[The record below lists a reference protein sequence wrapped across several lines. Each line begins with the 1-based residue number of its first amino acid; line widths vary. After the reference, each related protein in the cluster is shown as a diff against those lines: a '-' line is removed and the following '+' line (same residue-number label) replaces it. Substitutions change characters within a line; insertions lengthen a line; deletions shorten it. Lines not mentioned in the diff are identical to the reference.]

1 MTPTII
7 TAAMVQALRA
17 RTGAGMM
24 DCKKALESV
33 GGDLDAAVKAM
44 RESGQIQAE
53 KKSGRVAAEGLI
65 VIKSKSALGPAV
77 ILEVNCETDFVA
89 RDENFKQFAEEVAQC
104 ALDHQIASIAS
115 LLDYTCA
122 DSGGESVEKTREGL
136 VAKLGENIQL
146 RRLQLIAEQAD
157 IILGSYVHMGRI
169 GVIVQLKGGDEQLAK
184 DLALHIIANNPM
196 VISADDI
203 AEQILAKEREIIMAQ
218 SQGSGKPQAVID
230 KMVEGRLNKFRDEM
244 SLLGQA
250 FVKDPDIRVGQ
261 LLKSAGAEIISFV
274 RFAVGE
280 GIEKPTEDFA
290 EAVMAQVKSSS

>member
-1 MTPTII
+1 MTSTII

-33 GGDLDAAVKAM
+33 GGDLDAAAEAM
-44 RESGQIQAE
+44 RKSGQIQAE
-53 KKSGRVAAEGLI
+53 KKSGRIAAEGLI
-65 VIKSKSALGPAV
+65 IIKSKGVTGPAI

-89 RDENFKQFAEEVAQC
+89 RDENFKQFAEKTAQC
-104 ALDHQIASIAS
+104 ALDHQIAHLE
-115 LLDYTCA
+115 LLLAFTFA
-122 DSGGESVEKTREGL
+122 DSGETVEKTRESL
-136 VAKLGENIQL
+136 VAKLGENIQI
-146 RRLQLIAEQAD
+146 RRLQLVGVQTD
-157 IILGSYVHMGRI
+157 TLLGSYVHMGRI
-169 GVIVQLKGGDEQLAK
+169 GAIVQLKGGDEQLAK
-184 DLALHIIANNPM
+184 DLALHIIANNPV

-218 SQGSGKPQAVID
+218 SQGTGKPQAVID

-250 FVKDPDIRVGQ
+250 FVKDSNVRVGQ

-280 GIEKPTEDFA
+280 GVEKPTEDFA

>member
-1 MTPTII
+1 
-7 TAAMVQALRA
+7 MVSALRA

-33 GGDLDAAVKAM
+33 GGDLDAAAEAM
-44 RESGQIQAE
+44 RKSGQIQAE
-53 KKSGRVAAEGLI
+53 KKSGRIAAEGLI
-65 VIKSKSALGPAV
+65 VIKSKSAQGPAV

-89 RDENFKQFAEEVAQC
+89 RDENFKQFVEKVAQC
-104 ALDHQIASIAS
+104 ALDLQITNIAA
-115 LLDYTCA
+115 LLDTTCA
-122 DSGGESVEKTREGL
+122 DSGESVEKTREAL

-146 RRLQLIAEQAD
+146 RRLQLVAAQTD

-184 DLALHIIANNPM
+184 DLALHIIANNPL

-218 SQGSGKPQAVID
+218 SQGSGKPQAVVD

-250 FVKDPDIRVGQ
+250 FVKDPNVRVGQ
-261 LLKSAGAEIISFV
+261 RLESAKAKVISFV

>member
-1 MTPTII
+1 
-7 TAAMVQALRA
+7 MVQALRA

-33 GGDLDAAVKAM
+33 GGDLDAAAEAM
-44 RESGQIQAE
+44 RKSGQIQAE
-53 KKSGRVAAEGLI
+53 KKSGRIAAEGLI
-65 VIKSKSALGPAV
+65 IIKSKGVTGPSI

-89 RDENFKQFAEEVAQC
+89 RDENFKQFAEKTAQC
-104 ALDHQIASIAS
+104 ALDHQIAKLES
-115 LLDYTCA
+115 LLAFTFA
-122 DSGGESVEKTREGL
+122 DTGETVEKTREAL
-136 VAKLGENIQL
+136 VAKLGENIQI
-146 RRLQLIAEQAD
+146 RRLQLVGVQTD
-157 IILGSYVHMGRI
+157 TLLGSYVHMGRI
-169 GVIVQLKGGDEQLAK
+169 GAIVQLKGGDEQLAK
-184 DLALHIIANNPM
+184 DLALHIIANNPV

-218 SQGSGKPQAVID
+218 SQGTGKPQAVID

-250 FVKDPDIRVGQ
+250 FVKDPNVRVGP
-261 LLKSAGAEIISFV
+261 LLKSAGAEILSFV

-290 EAVMAQVKSSS
+290 EAVMAQVKGSS

>member
-1 MTPTII
+1 MTPTTI
-7 TAAMVQALRA
+7 TAGMVQALRA

-24 DCKKALESV
+24 DCKRALESS
-33 GGDLDAAVKAM
+33 GGDLDAAAEGM
-44 RESGQIQAE
+44 RKSGQIQAE
-53 KKSGRVAAEGLI
+53 KKSGRIAAEGLI
-65 VIKSKSALGPAV
+65 VIKSQSTMGPAV

-89 RDENFKQFAEEVAQC
+89 RDENFQQFTEKTAQC
-104 ALDHQIASIAS
+104 ALVHQITNIES
-115 LLDYTCA
+115 LLDYKLA
-122 DSGGESVEKTREGL
+122 DSVESIEKTRTAL

-146 RRLQLIAEQAD
+146 RRLRLIAAQAD
-157 IILGSYVHMGRI
+157 TVLGAYVHMGRI
-169 GVIVQLKGGDEQLAK
+169 GAIVQLKGGDEQLAK
-184 DLALHIIANNPM
+184 DLALHIIANNPT

-250 FVKDPDIRVGQ
+250 FVKDPNIRVGQ
-261 LLKSAGAEIISFV
+261 LLESTGAKIISFV

>member
-53 KKSGRVAAEGLI
+53 KKSGRVAAEGLV

-89 RDENFKQFAEEVAQC
+89 RDENFKQFAEKVAQC

-115 LLDYTCA
+115 LLAYICA
-122 DSGGESVEKTREGL
+122 DSGESVEKTREGL

-146 RRLQLIAEQAD
+146 RRLQLVTEQAD
-157 IILGSYVHMGRI
+157 IVLGSYVHMGRI
-169 GVIVQLKGGDEQLAK
+169 GVIVQLKGGDEPLAK

-203 AEQILAKEREIIMAQ
+203 AEQILAKEREIIMTQ

-244 SLLGQA
+244 SLLGQT

-261 LLKSAGAEIISFV
+261 LLKNAGAEVISFV

-280 GIEKPTEDFA
+280 GIEKPSEDFA
-290 EAVMAQVKSSS
+290 EAVMAQVKDAS

>member
-1 MTPTII
+1 
-7 TAAMVQALRA
+7 MVQALRA

-33 GGDLDAAVKAM
+33 GGDLDAAAEAM
-44 RESGQIQAE
+44 RKSGQIQAE

-65 VIKSKSALGPAV
+65 IIKSKAVTGPAI

-89 RDENFKQFAEEVAQC
+89 RDENFKQFAEKTAQC
-104 ALDHQIASIAS
+104 ALDHQITNLE
-115 LLDYTCA
+115 LLLTFTFA
-122 DSGGESVEKTREGL
+122 DTGETVEKTREAL
-136 VAKLGENIQL
+136 VAKLGENIQI
-146 RRLQLIAEQAD
+146 RRLHLVAGQTTDTL
-157 IILGSYVHMGRI
+157 LGSYVHMGRI
-169 GVIVQLKGGDEQLAK
+169 GAIVQLKNGNEQLAK
-184 DLALHIIANNPM
+184 DLALHIIANNPV

-218 SQGSGKPQAVID
+218 SQGTGKPQAVID

-250 FVKDPDIRVGQ
+250 FVKDPNVRVGP
-261 LLKSAGAEIISFV
+261 LLKSAGAEILSFV

-290 EAVMAQVKSSS
+290 EAVMAQVKGSS

>member
-24 DCKKALESV
+24 DCKRALESAE
-33 GGDLDAAVKAM
+33 GDLDVAAESM
-44 RESGQIQAE
+44 RKSGQIQAE
-53 KKSGRVAAEGLI
+53 KKSGRIAAEGLI
-65 VIKSKSALGPAV
+65 VIKSKSATGPAV

-89 RDENFKQFAEEVAQC
+89 RDENFKQFAEKTAQG
-104 ALDHQIASIAS
+104 ALDHQIANITS
-115 LLDYTCA
+115 LLDYQFA
-122 DSGGESVEKTREGL
+122 DSGESVEKTREAL

-146 RRLQLIAEQAD
+146 RRFQFVTAQAD
-157 IILGSYVHMGRI
+157 IILGSYVHRGRI
-169 GVIVQLKGGDEQLAK
+169 GTIVQLKGGDEQLAK
-184 DLALHIIANNPM
+184 DLALHIIANNPA
-196 VISADDI
+196 VISADEI

-218 SQGSGKPQAVID
+218 SQGSGKPQAVIE

-250 FVKDPDIRVGQ
+250 FVKDPNVRVGQ
-261 LLKSAGAEIISFV
+261 LLESTGAKVISFV

-280 GIEKPTEDFA
+280 GIEKPIEDFA
-290 EAVMAQVKSSS
+290 EAVMAQVKNSS

>member
-24 DCKKALESV
+24 DCKKALEAA
-33 GGDLDAAVKAM
+33 GGNLDAASDAM
-44 RESGQIQAE
+44 RKSGQIQAE
-53 KKSGRVAAEGLI
+53 KKSGRIAAEGLI
-65 VIKSKSALGPAV
+65 VIKTKTMTGPAI

-89 RDENFKQFAEEVAQC
+89 RDENFKQFAEKTAQC
-104 ALDHQIASIAS
+104 ALDHQMTTVEA
-115 LLDYTCA
+115 LLNFTFDT
-122 DSGGESVEKTREGL
+122 GETVEKTREAL
-136 VAKLGENIQL
+136 VNKLGENIQL
-146 RRLQLIAEQAD
+146 RRLQLVATRAD
-157 IILGSYVHMGRI
+157 TVLGSYVHMGRI
-169 GVIVQLKGGDEQLAK
+169 GAIVQLKGGDEQLSK
-184 DLALHIIANNPM
+184 DLALHIIANNPA

-203 AEQILAKEREIIMAQ
+203 AEQIIAKEREIIMAQ

-230 KMVEGRLNKFRDEM
+230 KIVEGRLNKFRDEM

-250 FVKDPDIRVGQ
+250 FVKDPDLRVGQ
-261 LLKSAGAEIISFV
+261 LLRDAGAEVISFV
-274 RFAVGE
+274 RYAVGE

>member
-1 MTPTII
+1 
-7 TAAMVQALRA
+7 MVSALRA

-33 GGDLDAAVKAM
+33 GGDLDAAAEAM
-44 RESGQIQAE
+44 RKSGQIQAE
-53 KKSGRVAAEGLI
+53 KKSGRIAAEGLI
-65 VIKSKSALGPAV
+65 VIKSKSAQGPAV

-89 RDENFKQFAEEVAQC
+89 RDENFKQFVEKVAQC
-104 ALDHQIASIAS
+104 ALDLQITNIAA
-115 LLDYTCA
+115 LLDTTCA
-122 DSGGESVEKTREGL
+122 DSGESVEKTREAL

-146 RRLQLIAEQAD
+146 RRLQLVAAQTD

-250 FVKDPDIRVGQ
+250 FVKDPNIRVGQ
-261 LLKSAGAEIISFV
+261 LLETAGARIVSFV

>member
-89 RDENFKQFAEEVAQC
+89 RDENFKQFAEKVAQC
-104 ALDHQIASIAS
+104 ALDHDIETIES
-115 LLDYTCA
+115 LLA
-122 DSGGESVEKTREGL
+122 FMFEDSGESVEKTREGL

-146 RRLQLIAEQAD
+146 RRLQLVAEQAD
-157 IILGSYVHMGRI
+157 LVLGSYVHMGRI

-244 SLLGQA
+244 SLLGQT

-261 LLKSAGAEIISFV
+261 LLKTAGAEVISFV

-280 GIEKPTEDFA
+280 GIEKPSEDFA
-290 EAVMAQVKSSS
+290 EAVMAQVKDAS

>member
-1 MTPTII
+1 
-7 TAAMVQALRA
+7 MVSALRA

-33 GGDLDAAVKAM
+33 GGDLDAAAEAM
-44 RESGQIQAE
+44 RKSGQIQAE
-53 KKSGRVAAEGLI
+53 KKSGRIAAEGLI
-65 VIKSKSALGPAV
+65 VIKSKSAQGPAV

-89 RDENFKQFAEEVAQC
+89 RDENFKQFVEKVAQC
-104 ALDHQIASIAS
+104 ALDLQITNIAA
-115 LLDYTCA
+115 LLDTTCA
-122 DSGGESVEKTREGL
+122 DSGESVEKTREAL

-146 RRLQLIAEQAD
+146 RRLQLVAAQTD

-184 DLALHIIANNPM
+184 DLALHIIANNPL

-250 FVKDPDIRVGQ
+250 FVKDPSIRVGQ
-261 LLKSAGAEIISFV
+261 LLETARAKIVSFV

>member
-24 DCKKALESV
+24 DCKKALEAA
-33 GGDLDAAVKAM
+33 GGNLDAASDAM
-44 RESGQIQAE
+44 RKSGQIQAE
-53 KKSGRVAAEGLI
+53 KKSGRIAAEGLI
-65 VIKSKSALGPAV
+65 VIKTKTMTGPAL

-89 RDENFKQFAEEVAQC
+89 RDENFKQFAEKTAQC
-104 ALDHQIASIAS
+104 ALDHQMTTVEA
-115 LLDYTCA
+115 LLNFTFDT
-122 DSGGESVEKTREGL
+122 GETVEKTREAL
-136 VAKLGENIQL
+136 VTKLGENIQL
-146 RRLQLIAEQAD
+146 RRLQLVASKAD
-157 IILGSYVHMGRI
+157 TVLGSYVHMGRI
-169 GVIVQLKGGDEQLAK
+169 GAIVQLKGGDVQLSK
-184 DLALHIIANNPM
+184 DLALHIIANNPA

-203 AEQILAKEREIIMAQ
+203 AEQIIAKEREIIMAQ

-230 KMVEGRLNKFRDEM
+230 KIVEGRLNKFRDEM

-250 FVKDPDIRVGQ
+250 FVKDPDLRVGQ
-261 LLKSAGAEIISFV
+261 LLRDAGAEVISFV
-274 RFAVGE
+274 RYAVGE

>member
-7 TAAMVQALRA
+7 TAAMVSALRA

-33 GGDLDAAVKAM
+33 GGDLDAAAEAM
-44 RESGQIQAE
+44 RKSGQIQAE
-53 KKSGRVAAEGLI
+53 KKSGRIAAEGLI
-65 VIKSKSALGPAV
+65 VIKSKSAQGPAV

-89 RDENFKQFAEEVAQC
+89 RDENFKQFVEKVAQC
-104 ALDHQIASIAS
+104 ALDLQITNIAA
-115 LLDYTCA
+115 LLDTTCA
-122 DSGGESVEKTREGL
+122 DSGESVEKTREAL

-146 RRLQLIAEQAD
+146 RRLQLVAAQTD

-184 DLALHIIANNPM
+184 DLALHIIANNPL

-250 FVKDPDIRVGQ
+250 FVKDPNIRVGQ
-261 LLKSAGAEIISFV
+261 LLETAGARIVSFV